1 MHTFLVDYPVLDKTK
16 KLVLVVDDDPTIL
29 KLLFNSLAKEY
40 SVVTAVDGEDAINK
54 AAETR
59 PDLLITD
66 VVMPK
71 KDGFELCKAF
81 KFNPELLDVPI
92 IILTALGRSSDK
104 FEGFRMG
111 ADEFIVK
118 PFSPSELRKRVA
130 HLLKISDPIDH
141 DTPSWEAAQ
150 DAEGRSISTGAK
162 ALDAVLGGGLP
173 AASNILLIGPVESGI
188 SSFCGNFLVT
198 GLEHHE
204 SCMMVTIDNGPSSVR
219 RELDELLSDQ
229 PSTYYEVSK
238 LLAIADAFSWCAEV
252 KEVAKKSPEDSF
264 CKINHLLTLMAKA
277 GVEIG
282 QNPIARKG
290 GKRVIDSISKL
301 FTLFESAVVERFLRQ
316 ATRAATTQGSVCT
329 IFTLDKGSVQ
339 EDTVNDIMTLMDGV
353 FELKLEGG
361 GTFLRVSSIK
371 HLQVPD
377 TWIRL

>member
-1 MHTFLVDYPVLDKTK
+1 MLDKTK

-150 DAEGRSISTGAK
+150 GAEGRSISTGAK

-204 SCMMVTIDNGPSSVR
+204 SCMMVAIDNGPSSVR
-219 RELDELLSDQ
+219 RKLDELLSDQ
-229 PSTYYEVSK
+229 SSTYYEVSK

-301 FTLFESAVVERFLRQ
+301 FTLFEPAAVMRVLHQ

-329 IFTLDKGSVQ
+329 IFILDKGSVQ
-339 EDTVNDIMTLMDGV
+339 EDTVNDIMSLMDGV

-361 GTFLRVSSIK
+361 DTFLRVSSIK